1 MKPGMATMAAMAAGL
16 LAVQSGGV
24 AAQRAAGAADS
35 AYPSRPIRLIVPQ
48 APGGSNDI
56 MARFI
61 GGQLGERWSR
71 QVVVDNRPGAE
82 GIIGSEIVAR
92 ANPDGYTLLMASTA
106 FTMNP
111 AMMRK
116 LPYDSIKDFDF
127 AATLGRAPVL
137 ITVGPSLQVNS
148 VKELVAVGKAKP
160 NFITMASAG
169 GFMHFVSA
177 MFRSH
182 AGMDAVIALYKG
194 GGPALTDVTG
204 GHAHMAVATV
214 VTAGPH
220 LRTGK
225 VKALATGGA
234 KRLGIMPELPTV
246 AEAGIPSYE
255 ASIWWGWAATGGT
268 PAAVL
273 NKLNYEVAL
282 ILKLPETEKRM
293 AAEGAEVEIRNP
305 VEIREMIKTDLVKWA
320 KVAQDAKM
328 PKL

>member
-1 MKPGMATMAAMAAGL
+1 MKPGMATMSAMAAGL

-116 LPYDSIKDFDF
+116 LPYDPIKDFDF

-148 VKELVAVGKAKP
+148 VKELVAVGKSKP

-273 NKLNYEVAL
+273 NKLNNEVAA
-282 ILKLPETEKRM
+282 ILKLPETAKRM

-305 VEIREMIKTDLVKWA
+305 AEIREMIKTDLVKWA